1 MLHKKGVFIILIC
14 IITVLFLV
22 EIFFSHSHFDMIW
35 NRIPGVDVLIGFV
48 GAWML
53 VLVAKGVMAKVM
65 QRKEDYYDRG
75 ESDEF

>member
-1 MLHKKGVFIILIC
+1 M
-14 IITVLFLV
+14 
-22 EIFFSHSHFDMIW
+22 
-35 NRIPGVDVLIGFV
+35 LIGFV